1 MPKNFWQILS
11 LFLFLTLLG
20 IILVQSFPF
29 VSSNKIADKVLNFFK
44 QNLPPGSEISLSE
57 IKQDSSGLYR
67 LKFKVN
73 GEDGEVYVDKKGENI
88 FFQKLSLKE
97 YPQQA
102 QAPKEIPKSDKPEVK
117 LFVMS
122 YCPYGNQAEEAIR
135 KAVELFGDKIDF
147 KIHYIVE
154 KSQDKYQSLHGEGE
168 LNEDLRELCVKK
180 YQPEKFWDFVFAM
193 NKETDS
199 QNTDQ
204 KWEEIAK
211 KNGIDVSKIK
221 ACFDKEKEDL
231 LGKEF
236 QEVEK
241 YQAWASPTL
250 ILNGVE
256 ASPSKRTPEGFK
268 QVICQAFKIP
278 PEECKKTLE
287 DNSSSPQGGCK

>member
-1 MPKNFWQILS
+1 MGQKFWQSLS
-11 LFLFLTLLG
+11 IFLFLTFLG
-20 IILVQSFPF
+20 VVLFQNFPF
-29 VSSNKIADKVLNFFK
+29 VSSSKVADKVLAFLK

-57 IKQDSSGLYR
+57 IKKDSSGLYR

-73 GEDGEVYVDKKGENI
+73 GEEGEVYVDKKGENI
-88 FFQKLSLKE
+88 FLQKLSLKD
-97 YPQQA
+97 YSQQT
-102 QAPKEIPKSDKPEVK
+102 QAPKEIPKSDRPEVK

-135 KAVELFGDKIDF
+135 PAVELFGSKIDF
-147 KIHYIVE
+147 EIRYIVSKE
-154 KSQDKYQSLHGEGE
+154 ENRYSSLHGEGE
-168 LNEDLRELCVKK
+168 LNQDLREICVKK

-193 NKETDS
+193 NKETDF

-221 ACFDKEKEDL
+221 ICFEREKEDL
-231 LGKEF
+231 LAKEF

-256 ASPSKRTPEGFK
+256 ASPPKRTPEGFK
-268 QVICQAFKIP
+268 QIICQAFKDP
-278 PEECKKTLE
+278 PEECKKQLE
-287 DNSSSPQGGCK
+287 DNPSSPQGGCK